1 MMKLFIKIILSLVAV
16 FLILLVLTSSFNLQ
30 SKVFKLLHPDWVELK
45 DYKILDYN
53 VYCKR
58 KYWRR
63 GMERSARGD
72 IRYQYTYQNKV
83 YKSEEKDFLVVYRL
97 MISENCDEMKEQ
109 NLSIF
114 NEIKKNN
121 EIKVFISPNTKKSKI
136 LIAKKGLSFRNSWM
150 ISLVLEIQL
159 IILVLIGL
167 IIYLTVTS
175 KK

>member
-1 MMKLFIKIILSLVAV
+1 MKLFIKIILSLITV
-16 FLILLVLTSSFNLQ
+16 FLILLFLTSSFNLQ
-30 SKVFKLLHPDWVELK
+30 LKVFKLFHPGWVELK

-63 GMERSARGD
+63 GMDRSARGD
-72 IRYQYTYQNKV
+72 IRYQYAYRNTTYT
-83 YKSEEKDFLVVYRL
+83 SEEKDFLVVYRL
-97 MISENCDEMKEQ
+97 MISENCDEMKDQ
-109 NLSIF
+109 NVSIF
-114 NEIKKNN
+114 NEINKNN
-121 EIKVFISPNTKKSKI
+121 EIKVFISPDTKKTKI
-136 LIAKKGLSFRNSWM
+136 LITKKGLLFRNSWM

-167 IIYLTVTS
+167 IIYLAVTS

>member
-1 MMKLFIKIILSLVAV
+1 MKLFIKIILSLVAV

-83 YKSEEKDFLVVYRL
+83 YKSEEKDFLVIYRL

-121 EIKVFISPNTKKSKI
+121 ETKVFISPDTKKSKI

>member
-1 MMKLFIKIILSLVAV
+1 MKLFIKIILSLVFV
-16 FLILLVLTSSFNLQ
+16 FLILLVITSSFNLQ
-30 SKVFKLLHPDWVELK
+30 SQVFKLLHPNWVELE
-45 DYKILDYN
+45 DYEILDYN

-63 GMERSARGD
+63 GMDRSARGD
-72 IRYQYTYQNKV
+72 IKYQYTYQNKV
-83 YKSEEKDFLVVYRL
+83 YKAEEKDFLVVYRL
-97 MISENCDEMKEQ
+97 MISENCDEMKDQ
-109 NLSIF
+109 NVYIF

-121 EIKVFISPNTKKSKI
+121 EIKFFISPDTKKSKI
-136 LIAKKGLSFRNSWM
+136 LIIKKGLSFRNSWM
-150 ISLVLEIQL
+150 INLILEIQL

>member
-1 MMKLFIKIILSLVAV
+1 MKLFIKIILSLLAV
-16 FLILLVLTSSFNLQ
+16 FLILLVLTSSFNLKL
-30 SKVFKLLHPDWVELK
+30 KVFKLFHPDWVEVK
-45 DYKILDYN
+45 GYKILDYN

-58 KYWRR
+58 KYWHR
-63 GMERSARGD
+63 GMDRSARGD

-83 YKSEEKDFLVVYRL
+83 YKSEGKDFLVVYRL
-97 MISENCDEMKEQ
+97 FISENCDEMKGQ

-114 NEIKKNN
+114 NKIKKNN
-121 EIKVFISPNTKKSKI
+121 ELKVFISPDIKKSKI
-136 LIAKKGLSFRNSWM
+136 LITKKGLSFRNSWVINLM
-150 ISLVLEIQL
+150 LEIQL

>member
-1 MMKLFIKIILSLVAV
+1 MKLFIKIILSLVAV

-97 MISENCDEMKEQ
+97 MISENCDGMKEQ

-121 EIKVFISPNTKKSKI
+121 EIKVFISPDTKKSKI

-167 IIYLTVTS
+167 IIYLTITS

>member
-1 MMKLFIKIILSLVAV
+1 MKLFIKIILSLVAV

-30 SKVFKLLHPDWVELK
+30 SKVFKLFHPDWVKLE

-121 EIKVFISPNTKKSKI
+121 EIKVFILPDTKKSKI
-136 LIAKKGLSFRNSWM
+136 LIAKKGLSFRSSWM
-150 ISLVLEIQL
+150 INLLLEIQL

-167 IIYLTVTS
+167 IIYLAVTS

>member
-1 MMKLFIKIILSLVAV
+1 MKLFIKIILSLVAV
-16 FLILLVLTSSFNLQ
+16 FIILLILTSSFNLQ
-30 SKVFKLLHPDWVELK
+30 LKVFKLFHPDWVELK

-121 EIKVFISPNTKKSKI
+121 EIKVFISPDTKKSKI

>member
-1 MMKLFIKIILSLVAV
+1 MKLFIKIILSLIAV
-16 FLILLVLTSSFNLQ
+16 FLILLILTSSFNLQ
-30 SKVFKLLHPDWVELK
+30 SRVFKLFHPDWVEVK

-63 GMERSARGD
+63 GMDRSARGD

-97 MISENCDEMKEQ
+97 FISENCDELKDQ
-109 NLSIF
+109 NVSIF
-114 NEIKKNN
+114 NEIKKKN
-121 EIKVFISPNTKKSKI
+121 EIKFFISPDTKKSKI
-136 LIAKKGLSFRNSWM
+136 LITKKGLSFRNSWM
-150 ISLVLEIQL
+150 INLFLEIQL
-159 IILVLIGL
+159 IFLVLIGL
-167 IIYLTVTS
+167 IVYLMVTS

>member
-1 MMKLFIKIILSLVAV
+1 MKLFIKIILSLVAV

-30 SKVFKLLHPDWVELK
+30 SKVFKLFHPDWIEIK
-45 DYKILDYN
+45 DYEILDYN

-63 GMERSARGD
+63 GMDRSARGD

-97 MISENCDEMKEQ
+97 FISENCDEMKDQ
-109 NLSIF
+109 NVSIF
-114 NEIKKNN
+114 NEIKKKN
-121 EIKVFISPNTKKSKI
+121 EIKVFISPDTKKSKI

-150 ISLVLEIQL
+150 INLFLEIQL
-159 IILVLIGL
+159 IFLVLIGL
-167 IIYLTVTS
+167 IVYLMVTS

>member
-1 MMKLFIKIILSLVAV
+1 MKLFIKIILSLVAV
-16 FLILLVLTSSFNLQ
+16 FIILLVLTSSFNLQ

-114 NEIKKNN
+114 NEMKKNN
-121 EIKVFISPNTKKSKI
+121 EIKVFISLDAKKSKI
-136 LIAKKGLSFRNSWM
+136 LITKKVLSFRNSWM
-150 ISLVLEIQL
+150 INLMLEIQL

-167 IIYLTVTS
+167 IIYLIITS

>member
-1 MMKLFIKIILSLVAV
+1 MAV

-30 SKVFKLLHPDWVELK
+30 SKVFKLFHPDWIEIK
-45 DYKILDYN
+45 DYEILDYN

-63 GMERSARGD
+63 GMDRSARGD

-97 MISENCDEMKEQ
+97 FISENCDEMKDQ
-109 NLSIF
+109 NVSIF
-114 NEIKKNN
+114 NEIKKKN
-121 EIKVFISPNTKKSKI
+121 EIKFFISPDTKKSKI
-136 LIAKKGLSFRNSWM
+136 LITKKGLSFRTSWM
-150 ISLVLEIQL
+150 INLFLEIQL
-159 IILVLIGL
+159 IFLVLIGL
-167 IIYLTVTS
+167 IVYLMVTS

>member
-1 MMKLFIKIILSLVAV
+1 MKLFIKIILSLVAI

-45 DYKILDYN
+45 DYKISDYN

-97 MISENCDEMKEQ
+97 FISENCDEMKDQ
-109 NLSIF
+109 NVSIF
-114 NEIKKNN
+114 NEIKKKN
-121 EIKVFISPNTKKSKI
+121 EIKVFISPDTKKSKI
-136 LIAKKGLSFRNSWM
+136 LITKKGLSFRNSWM
-150 ISLVLEIQL
+150 INLFLEIQL
-159 IILVLIGL
+159 IFLVLIGL
-167 IIYLTVTS
+167 IVYLMVTS

>member
-1 MMKLFIKIILSLVAV
+1 MKLFIKIILSLVAV

-30 SKVFKLLHPDWVELK
+30 LKVFKLLHPDWVELK

-72 IRYQYTYQNKV
+72 IRYQYTYQKKV

-121 EIKVFISPNTKKSKI
+121 EIKVFISPDTKKSKI
-136 LIAKKGLSFRNSWM
+136 LIEKKGLSFRNSWM
-150 ISLVLEIQL
+150 INLVLEIQL
-159 IILVLIGL
+159 IILVLSGL
-167 IIYLTVTS
+167 IIYLVVTS